1 MSKTAISIAAIWQV
15 VLLMAPYLL
24 LGFAVAGA
32 LSVVLTP
39 AWVARHLGR
48 RGVGQ
53 VVKAAL
59 LGVPLPL
66 CSCGVIPLAF
76 SLRKAGA
83 GKGAT
88 VSFLASTP
96 QTGVD
101 SILLTYSLLGP
112 IITVLRVAAAF
123 VSGIVAGLLTD
134 WVCGEDAVAPVAQPP
149 ATSGS
154 CCCGDGVKPAF
165 PATTGAGESCCE
177 GHAVPAEAVRGEPS
191 VWLRALQTGFVTLPR
206 DMARPLILGVLI
218 SGVVSGVVPE
228 DFFAGRLPPGIAS
241 YALALA
247 IGIPIYVCSA
257 SSVPIAATFIHMGV
271 SPGAAMVFLISGP
284 ATNAAG
290 IVAMWRQIGRAG
302 TAAYLG
308 AIGLVSCLAGVL
320 LDGVIAG
327 VRESVPIIQPAHD
340 HAGQGSVWS
349 VAAAV
354 LLLLLLLPGLLRNTP
369 ASGTDRE
376 REGLAS

>member
-1 MSKTAISIAAIWQV
+1 MNKIEIIVAAVWQV
-15 VLLMAPYLL
+15 VLMMAPYLL

-32 LSVVLTP
+32 LSVMLTP

-112 IITVLRVAAAF
+112 IITVLRVVAAF

-134 WVCGEDAVAPVAQPP
+134 WVCGEDPAAPAPLPP
-149 ATSGS
+149 AEPEA
-154 CCCGDGVKPAF
+154 CCCGGGKKPAAAVGGASCCAAKAA
-165 PATTGAGESCCE
+165 PAGTARGESS
-177 GHAVPAEAVRGEPS
+177 A
-191 VWLRALQTGFVTLPR
+191 WLRALRTGFVTLPR
-206 DMARPLILGVLI
+206 DMARPLFLGVLV
-218 SGVVSGVVPE
+218 SGVVSGLVPE
-228 DFFAGRLPPGIAS
+228 GFFSGSLPSGVAA

-247 IGIPIYVCSA
+247 IGIPLYVCSA

-308 AIGLVSCLAGVL
+308 AIGLISILSGVL
-320 LDGVIAG
+320 LDGVIGG
-327 VRESVPIIQPAHD
+327 VRESVPIIQAAHD
-340 HAGQGSVWS
+340 HAGQGSAWP

-354 LLLLLLLPGLLRNTP
+354 LLLLVLLPGLLRLTP
-369 ASGTDRE
+369 SGGADGAGE
-376 REGLAS
+376 ELA

>member
-1 MSKTAISIAAIWQV
+1 MNKIEIIVAAVWQV
-15 VLLMAPYLL
+15 VLMMAPYLL

-39 AWVARHLGR
+39 AWVVRHLGR

-112 IITVLRVAAAF
+112 IITVLRVVAAF

-134 WVCGEDAVAPVAQPP
+134 WVCGEDDAEPAPPP
-149 ATSGS
+149 AKPES
-154 CCCGDGVKPAF
+154 CCCGGDVKPA
-165 PATTGAGESCCE
+165 PPVATGAGEPCC
-177 GHAVPAEAVRGEPS
+177 AADAAPDAAAPRQPS
-191 VWLRALQTGFVTLPR
+191 AWLRALRTGFVTLPR
-206 DMARPLILGVLI
+206 DMARPLFLGVLV
-218 SGVVSGVVPE
+218 SGVVSGLVP
-228 DFFAGRLPPGIAS
+228 DGFFSGSLPSGVAA

-247 IGIPIYVCSA
+247 IGIPLYVCSA

-308 AIGLVSCLAGVL
+308 AIGLVSILSGVL
-320 LDGVIAG
+320 LDGVIGG
-327 VRESVPIIQPAHD
+327 VRESVPIIQTTHD
-340 HAGQGSVWS
+340 HAGQGSIWP

-354 LLLLLLLPGLLRNTP
+354 LLLLVLLPGLLRLKP
-369 ASGTDRE
+369 AGGADGAG
-376 REGLAS
+376 EGMAS

>member
-1 MSKTAISIAAIWQV
+1 MNKIEIIVAAVWQV
-15 VLLMAPYLL
+15 VLMMAPYLL

-39 AWVARHLGR
+39 AWVVRHLGR

-112 IITVLRVAAAF
+112 IITVLRVVAAF

-134 WVCGEDAVAPVAQPP
+134 WVCGEDSPAPAPLAPAQLGACCFGGGEKRALLTEP
-149 ATSGS
+149 AGGAS
-154 CCCGDGVKPAF
+154 CCAAKTAPAGTARGKPSA
-165 PATTGAGESCCE
+165 
-177 GHAVPAEAVRGEPS
+177 
-191 VWLRALQTGFVTLPR
+191 WLRALRTGFVTLPR
-206 DMARPLILGVLI
+206 DMARPLFLGVLV
-218 SGVVSGVVPE
+218 SGVVSGLVPE
-228 DFFAGRLPPGIAS
+228 GFFSGSLPPGFAA
-241 YALALA
+241 YALALV

-308 AIGLVSCLAGVL
+308 AIGLVSILSGVL
-320 LDGVIAG
+320 LDGVIDG
-327 VRESVPIIQPAHD
+327 VRESVPIMQAAHD
-340 HAGQGSVWS
+340 HAGQGSIWP

-354 LLLLLLLPGLLRNTP
+354 LLLLVLLPGLLRLTP
-369 ASGTDRE
+369 AGGADGAG
-376 REGLAS
+376 EGMS

>member
-1 MSKTAISIAAIWQV
+1 MNTIEVIVAAVWQV
-15 VLLMAPYLL
+15 VLMMAPYLL

-39 AWVARHLGR
+39 AWVVRHLGR

-112 IITVLRVAAAF
+112 IITVLRVVAAF

-134 WVCGEDAVAPVAQPP
+134 WVCGEDAAAPAAAQP
-149 ATSGS
+149 AKLKA
-154 CCCGDGVKPAF
+154 CCCGGDVKPAP
-165 PATTGAGESCCE
+165 PAATIGGASCC
-177 GHAVPAEAVRGEPS
+177 AAKAAPAGKMARDKPS
-191 VWLRALQTGFVTLPR
+191 AWLRALRTGFVTLPR
-206 DMARPLILGVLI
+206 DMARPLFLGVLV
-218 SGVVSGVVPE
+218 SGVVSGLVP
-228 DFFAGRLPPGIAS
+228 DGFFSGSLPPGFAA

-247 IGIPIYVCSA
+247 IGIPLYVCSA

-308 AIGLVSCLAGVL
+308 AIGLVSILSGVL
-320 LDGVIAG
+320 LDGVIGG
-327 VRESVPIIQPAHD
+327 VRESVPIIQTAHD
-340 HAGQGSVWS
+340 HAGPGSIWP

-354 LLLLLLLPGLLRNTP
+354 LLLLVLLPGLLRLK
-369 ASGTDRE
+369 ASDDADGAE
-376 REGLAS
+376 S

>member
-1 MSKTAISIAAIWQV
+1 MSKIEIIVREVWQV
-15 VLLMAPYLL
+15 VLMMAPYLL

-32 LSVVLTP
+32 LSMVLSP
-39 AWVARHLGR
+39 AWVVRHLGR

-66 CSCGVIPLAF
+66 CSCGVLPLAF

-112 IITVLRVAAAF
+112 IITALRVVAAF

-134 WVCGEDAVAPVAQPP
+134 WVCGEDAAEPAPPPAQPRSCCCSGDRKPSAPVAAGGG
-149 ATSGS
+149 AT
-154 CCCGDGVKPAF
+154 CCASS
-165 PATTGAGESCCE
+165 AAAAGPRPLSA
-177 GHAVPAEAVRGEPS
+177 G
-191 VWLRALQTGFVTLPR
+191 LRALKYGFVTLPR
-206 DMARPLILGVLI
+206 DMARPLVLGVLM
-218 SGVVSGVVPE
+218 SGVVSGLVPE
-228 DFFAGRLPPGIAS
+228 DFFSGRLPPGIAA
-241 YALALA
+241 YALSLA
-247 IGIPIYVCSA
+247 VGIPIYVCSA

-290 IVAMWRQIGRAG
+290 ILAMWRQIGRAG
-302 TAAYLG
+302 TAAYLVVI
-308 AIGLVSCLAGVL
+308 ALVSILSGVL
-320 LDGVIAG
+320 LDGVIGG
-327 VRESVPIIQPAHD
+327 VRASVPIIQAAHE
-340 HAGQGSVWS
+340 HGGPGSVWP

-354 LLLLLLLPGLLRNTP
+354 VLLLVLLPGLFRFKT
-369 ASGTDRE
+369 ADFAGKGT
-376 REGLAS
+376 AP